1 MKRKVSNTRNFRRTA
16 LKSHPTNNYSPMR
29 GGIRL

>member
-1 MKRKVSNTRNFRRTA
+1 MKRYPSNSRGFRRTA
-16 LKSHPTNNYSPMR
+16 LKSHPKNRYVPMR

>member
-1 MKRKVSNTRNFRRTA
+1 MKRRRTSNRNFRRTA
-16 LKSHPTNNYSPMR
+16 RKVASPNHWIPMR